1 MAGNTQAKGSSY
13 EPDLVQVAYQEETA
27 SPNSVLADLGSEQV
41 GPYSNSEM
49 ALVPI
54 DQDQRSHMAPNQSSE
69 HSLAP
74 DIYLVVQP
82 PKALA
87 A

>member
-1 MAGNTQAKGSSY
+1 MQA
-13 EPDLVQVAYQEETA
+13 AYQEETA

-41 GPYSNSEM
+41 GPDSNSKM
-49 ALVPI
+49 ALVPV
-54 DQDQRSHMAPNQSSE
+54 DQDQRSHMAPNQSFE

-74 DIYLVVQP
+74 NLHLVVQP

-87 A
+87 T